1 MAVRTPGAFAQPL
14 RTLFR
19 LGVVG
24 GLSDG
29 RLLDQFATGHR
40 EDAEAAFRALVER
53 HGPMVLRAC
62 RVVLGDPHD
71 AEDVFQA
78 TFLVLAR
85 RAGSIRDRGSVA
97 SWLHKIAWRIAV
109 RARAATARRR
119 EVERQST
126 RAAAGKIIDPERYLL
141 DMILHEELV
150 RLPDKYRTPIVL
162 CYLEGLTH
170 ERAAE
175 PSAGRSVRFEAGWH
189 GHATSCGRG

>member
-1 MAVRTPGAFAQPL
+1 MVVRTPGAFAHPL

-71 AEDVFQA
+71 ADDAFQA

-85 RAGSIRDRGSVA
+85 HAGSIRDRGSLA

-109 RARAATARRR
+109 RARGAAARRR
-119 EVERQST
+119 EIERQSV
-126 RAAAGKIIDPERYLL
+126 RSSAER
-141 DMILHEELV
+141 IL
-150 RLPDKYRTPIVL
+150 
-162 CYLEGLTH
+162 
-170 ERAAE
+170 
-175 PSAGRSVRFEAGWH
+175 
-189 GHATSCGRG
+189 